1 MLLEIAEPG
10 GKPQPG
16 KRRPAAGIDLGTT
29 NSLVATVGEG
39 GERVVLG
46 DENGRR
52 LLPSVVRHLSD
63 AVEVGWQA
71 KAAQSQDPLNTI
83 VSVKRF
89 MGRGRGDLPASAMRA
104 YQIVDGDGMVRFET
118 RGGPKSPV
126 EVSAEILRV
135 LRERAE
141 SALGGELEGAV
152 ITVPAYFDE
161 AQREATR
168 DAARLAGLKVLRLL
182 SEPTAAAVAYG
193 LDRGAAGTYAV
204 YDLGGGTFDI
214 SILKLS
220 RGVFEVIATNGNAE
234 LGGDDFDARI
244 ADWLAA
250 GLTGGADCVLTPGD
264 SRELLNA
271 ARYAKEAL
279 SEEHQVA
286 ISVLLSGGRK
296 VDVTLT
302 RTRLEALT
310 TELVNL
316 TLAPVRRAL
325 RDANLEAGALDGVV
339 LVGGATRMPQV
350 RRAVAEFFGRPPL
363 TDIDPDETV
372 AIGAAIQAD
381 ALAGNR
387 SDGLLLLDVIPLSL
401 GLETMGG
408 LAEKLIPR
416 NSTIPVARAQDF
428 TTFKDGQTAMSI
440 HVVQGE
446 RELVADCR
454 SLARFEL
461 RGIPAMAAGVARVRV
476 TFHVDADG
484 LLGVSAR
491 EQGTGVEAAITVKP
505 SYGLTDEEI
514 TNMLRASIAHAR
526 EDVEQRARVEACVEA
541 ERMLAALDRAIARS
555 GDVFA
560 DDGERDRIAARK
572 SDLRRQLADG
582 NAGQIR
588 AATEALNHASEALAA
603 RLMNAALREGL
614 AGQQIEELI
623 TMEGKS

>member
-1 MLLEIAEPG
+1 MLFEIAEPG
-10 GKPQPG
+10 GKSQPG
-16 KRRPAAGIDLGTT
+16 KRRLAAGIDLGTT
-29 NSLVATVGEG
+29 NSLVATVDADGA
-39 GERVVLG
+39 RVVLG
-46 DENGRR
+46 DETGRR
-52 LLPSVVRHLSD
+52 LLPSVVRYLSD
-63 AVEVGWQA
+63 TVEMGWQA
-71 KAAQSQDPLNTI
+71 RAAQSEDPINTI
-83 VSVKRF
+83 SSVKRF
-89 MGRGRGDLPASAMRA
+89 MGRGRADLPASVARA
-104 YQIVDGDGMVRFET
+104 YRIVDGEGMVKFET
-118 RGGPKSPV
+118 RGGQKTPI

-135 LRERAE
+135 LLERAE
-141 SALGGELEGAV
+141 RELGGELEGAV

-193 LDRGAAGTYAV
+193 LDRAAAGTYAV

-214 SILKLS
+214 SILKLT
-220 RGVFEVIATNGNAE
+220 RGVFEVIATNGNAV

-244 ADWLAA
+244 ADCLA
-250 GLTGGADCVLTPGD
+250 GLTSGADADFSPSDT
-264 SRELLNA
+264 RELLNA
-271 ARYAKEAL
+271 ARCAKEAL

-286 ISVLLSGGRK
+286 ITVPLSGGRK
-296 VDVTLT
+296 VEATLT
-302 RTRLEALT
+302 RAQLETLT
-310 TELVNL
+310 ADLVNM
-316 TLAPVRRAL
+316 TLVPVRRAL
-325 RDANLEAGALDGVV
+325 RDANLEPDALDGVV

-350 RRAVAEFFGRPPL
+350 RRAVARFFGRPPL
-363 TDIDPDETV
+363 TDIDPDEAV

-446 RELVADCR
+446 RDLVVDCR

-461 RGIPAMAAGVARVRV
+461 RGIPPMAAGAARVRV

-484 LLGVSAR
+484 LLSVTAR
-491 EQGTGVEAAITVKP
+491 EQGTGVEAAITIKP

-514 TNMLRASIAHAR
+514 ANMLRASMAHAR

-541 ERMLAALDRAIARS
+541 ERMLVALNNALAR
-555 GDVFA
+555 GRGAFA
-560 DDGERDRIAARK
+560 DDDERDRVLAGAA
-572 SDLRRQLADG
+572 DLRRQLTDG
-582 NAGQIR
+582 NAGEIR
-588 AATEALNHASEALAA
+588 TTTEALNHATEGLAA
-603 RLMNAALREGL
+603 RLMNAALQEGL
-614 AGQQIEELI
+614 AGQKIEELI
-623 TMEGKS
+623 AMEGKG

>member
-1 MLLEIAEPG
+1 MLFEITEPG

-16 KRRPAAGIDLGTT
+16 KRHLAAGIDLGTT
-29 NSLVATVGEG
+29 NSLVATVGAD
-39 GERVVLG
+39 GERFVLG
-46 DENGRR
+46 DQAGRR

-63 AVEVGWQA
+63 AVEVGWHA
-71 KAAQSQDPLNTI
+71 RAAQSQDPLNTI

-89 MGRGRGDLPASAMRA
+89 MGRGRADLPASAMRA
-104 YQIVDGDGMVRFET
+104 YHIVDGDGMVKFET
-118 RGGPKSPV
+118 RSGPKSPV
-126 EVSAEILRV
+126 EVSTEILRV

-141 SALGGELEGAV
+141 RALGGELEGAV

-193 LDRGAAGTYAV
+193 LDREAAGIYAV

-244 ADWLAA
+244 ADWLA
-250 GLTGGADCVLTPGD
+250 GFTGDADSVFTPSD
-264 SRELLNA
+264 TRELLNA
-271 ARYAKEAL
+271 ARCAKEAL

-286 ISVLLSGGRK
+286 ISVPLSGGRK
-296 VDVTLT
+296 VEATLT
-302 RTRLEALT
+302 RAQLETLT
-310 TELVNL
+310 ADLVNL
-316 TLAPVRRAL
+316 TLVPVRRAL
-325 RDANLEAGALDGVV
+325 RDANLEPGALDGVV
-339 LVGGATRMPQV
+339 LVGGTTRMPQV
-350 RRAVAEFFGRPPL
+350 RRIVAEVFGRPPL

-446 RELVADCR
+446 RDLVADCR

-461 RGIPAMAAGVARVRV
+461 RGIPPMTAGVARVRV

-484 LLGVSAR
+484 LLGVTAR

-514 TNMLRASIAHAR
+514 ANMLRASIAHAR

-541 ERMLAALDRAIARS
+541 ERMLAALDSAVARAGA
-555 GDVFA
+555 FA
-560 DDGERDRIAARK
+560 DDNERDRIVARA
-572 SDLRRQLADG
+572 SDLRRQVANG

-588 AATEALNHASEALAA
+588 AATEALNHASEELAA
-603 RLMNAALREGL
+603 RLMNAALQQGL
-614 AGQQIEELI
+614 AGQQIEQLI
-623 TMEGKS
+623 PMEGKG